1 MRLVTKSILHCVFC
15 LTIPFSVVW
24 AQVKPYEGNT
34 IRIIVGAGSGGTY
47 DIWARILARHMG
59 KYIPGNPNF
68 IVQLMPGASSLVA
81 TNYVYNVANQDGLTL
96 LIPNS
101 NIYMEQLLGSPEAK
115 FDVRKFNWL
124 GAQMKDQLVLFVR
137 SDSPYKSLDYILKA
151 HEPPKCGASGVGS
164 GGYLLPKIVEEVTG
178 AKFNIIRGYQGGKE
192 SDLAVERGELHCKGT
207 TLTAYF
213 AREPYLSWR
222 KKGFVLDLAQTPS
235 KRDPRIPDTPTI
247 YELMEVYRTPDVRR
261 RVARVLAAG
270 GELGNPLALGPG
282 VSVEKV
288 TILRNAFVKALKDP
302 EVIVE
307 TNKAKL
313 DIDSSSAEETQ
324 NIMSS
329 SVNEPREV
337 VDRIRTILRD

>member
-1 MRLVTKSILHCVFC
+1 
-15 LTIPFSVVW
+15 
-24 AQVKPYEGNT
+24 
-34 IRIIVGAGSGGTY
+34 
-47 DIWARILARHMG
+47 
-59 KYIPGNPNF
+59 
-68 IVQLMPGASSLVA
+68 
-81 TNYVYNVANQDGLTL
+81 
-96 LIPNS
+96 
-101 NIYMEQLLGSPEAK
+101 
-115 FDVRKFNWL
+115 
-124 GAQMKDQLVLFVR
+124 MKDQLVLFVR
-137 SDSPYKSLDYILKA
+137 SDSPYKSLDYILKVD
-151 HEPPKCGASGVGS
+151 EPPKCGASGVGS

-178 AKFNIIRGYQGGKE
+178 AQKFNIIRGYQGGKE

-222 KKGFVLDLAQTPS
+222 KKGFVSRFLAQTPR

-282 VSVEKV
+282 VSVEKI